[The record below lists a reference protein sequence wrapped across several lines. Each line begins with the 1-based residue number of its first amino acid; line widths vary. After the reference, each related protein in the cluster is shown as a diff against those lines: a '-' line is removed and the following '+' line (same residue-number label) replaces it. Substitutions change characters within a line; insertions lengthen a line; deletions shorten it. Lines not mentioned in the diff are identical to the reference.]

1 MGSVYSGNTTNHFGI
16 DELEL
21 DDTTTKEEFKEARR
35 ESRASNLAMELSKER
50 KRLKAELAELQT
62 EVEDLTPTTPTGTP
76 DWYVKWTATI
86 LAVAGVFLISAGFG
100 MYGQIAYLIA
110 SVCWVYVGMAWSDRA
125 IMIGSSITG
134 TAVAMNLV
142 TTLVTTQ

>member
-1 MGSVYSGNTTNHFGI
+1 MGLTM
-16 DELEL
+16 DEV
-21 DDTTTKEEFKEARR
+21 KEEFKESSR
-35 ESRASNLAMELSKER
+35 ESRAANLAMELSKER
-50 KRLKAELAELQT
+50 KRLKQELAELQT

-86 LAVAGVFLISAGFG
+86 LAVIGVFIISAGLSH
-100 MYGQIAYLIA
+100 YGQILYLI
-110 SVCWVYVGMAWSDRA
+110 SSICWVYVGIAWGDRA

-142 TTLVTTQ
+142 NYYVG